1 MSLLEDLADQLRTT
15 GEHLPIAEVTA
26 ATERLRMAGGLLAW
40 VMHSSTNPGGV
51 PTMAAATEHLEHAA
65 GAMLVAQEALRDYAL
80 TLGLSPDAVP
90 ADDRRWHTALAP
102 TPPPAPPTATGS
114 AASPA
119 PELSDWW
126 AERVGEITE
135 GTVRAAGAH
144 DAAQTSADLLHRC
157 TASALDDD
165 RDRLRR
171 ELAGAGPA
179 VGLGLAAVA
188 PPLIRYLAAELVG
201 HPPRIEDLATVRR
214 AALPR
219 VAPLLPGSPPAVA
232 EELIARACHAQQQR
246 TGGAAPHHPVDAAA
260 AGAVLVAALL
270 RATGRGADDLA
281 QVTEELRRRTED
293 DRVRSTLRLAEAE
306 ALLPP
311 DTRRAPAVEALLASP
326 ARDRAAE
333 TTHA

>member
-15 GEHLPIAEVTA
+15 RDHLPIAEVTG

-40 VMHSSTNPGGV
+40 VIHSSTNPGGV
-51 PTMAAATEHLEHAA
+51 PTLAAATEHLAHAA
-65 GAMLVAQEALRDYAL
+65 AAMLVAQAALRDYSLAL
-80 TLGLSPDAVP
+80 GMSPDAVP
-90 ADDRRWHTALAP
+90 VDDSRWHAALAP
-102 TPPPAPPTATGS
+102 TPPPAPPTA
-114 AASPA
+114 AARGPQ
-119 PELSDWW
+119 LSDWW
-126 AERVGEITE
+126 AERVGEITR

-157 TASALDDD
+157 TASAFDND
-165 RDRLRR
+165 RDRMRR

-219 VAPLLPGSPPAVA
+219 VAPLLPGSPAAVA
-232 EELIARACHAQQQR
+232 EELIARACHAEQQR

-270 RATGRGADDLA
+270 RATGRGAKDLA
-281 QVTEELRRRTED
+281 EVTEELRRRTED
-293 DRVRSTLRLAEAE
+293 ERVRSTSRLAEAE
-306 ALLPP
+306 ALLPQ
-311 DTRRAPAVEALLASP
+311 DTRRAPAVEALLSSP
-326 ARDRAAE
+326 AWWPAVP
-333 TTHA
+333 